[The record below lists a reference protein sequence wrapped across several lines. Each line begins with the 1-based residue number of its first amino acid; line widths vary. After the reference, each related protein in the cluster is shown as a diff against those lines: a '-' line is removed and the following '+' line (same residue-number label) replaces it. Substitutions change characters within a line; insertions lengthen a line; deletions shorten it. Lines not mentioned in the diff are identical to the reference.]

1 MLDVTPKNL
10 YLDIEAA
17 ETLRDSYL
25 ESYSEI
31 VDRFTGEAYQ
41 EGHGISVPENHI
53 YEYLSLT
60 VPKLIYD
67 NPRVHVSTRRPVS
80 QKGVAEAL
88 EHGINRWVRDTRVRD
103 TLERVAYDMLMSYG
117 VIITSES
124 PQPGYA
130 PGDVN
135 APHWPMCYRIAP
147 NRFFMDP
154 IAGDITEARFAGHK
168 WVRDK
173 QDLLEEA
180 KDDDTWNSEVIES
193 LSENTGID
201 DVGRHTED
209 YPDRHEIVGYE
220 VWVPEISMPNF
231 DDEDPQFNGTIY
243 TIGVSAP
250 DENGKRKSD
259 FIREPRN
266 FYGPKY
272 GPYCVYGVY
281 TVPDRPYPLSPIV
294 ATLSQMDDLN
304 AHVQSASASAAR
316 YKRLV
321 FVDARNKKL
330 LQDIKSQPD
339 NYVVPVEGLSGDA
352 IVPAE
357 FGGITRQQIDYI
369 SMARDRLDRNSGMH
383 DAQRGVVTG
392 DATATEV
399 QVAESSGSLR
409 FAYIR
414 RRFQEAVRRTVDN
427 AAWYMYHDS
436 RVVFPLGMDA
446 ARALGMGEPYF
457 VGGIPEQITG
467 AMYSDVELEIDTYS
481 MERANEAL
489 LQRRALEAYQ
499 VITQSAQMMAATPY
513 VDWSSLL
520 GKLGDSMNIPELG
533 NLINE
538 EQLKQMLQQQQE
550 QQQSEQMLKQAQ
562 AQAAM
567 SQAQGQ
573 EDAGIPV

>member
-10 YLDIEAA
+10 YLEIEAA

-53 YEYLSLT
+53 YEYISLT

-117 VIITSES
+117 VIITSEA

-339 NYVVPVEGLSGDA
+339 NYVVPVEGLSGDS

>member
-10 YLDIEAA
+10 YLEIEAA

-117 VIITSES
+117 VIITSEA

-180 KDDDTWNSEVIES
+180 KDDETWNSEVIES

-339 NYVVPVEGLSGDA
+339 NYVVPVEGLSGDS

>member
-10 YLDIEAA
+10 YLEIEAA

-41 EGHGISVPENHI
+41 EGHGISVPENHV
-53 YEYLSLT
+53 YEYISLT

-88 EHGINRWVRDTRVRD
+88 EHGINRWIRDTRVRD

-117 VIITSES
+117 VIITSEA
-124 PQPGYA
+124 PQPGHS

-339 NYVVPVEGLSGDA
+339 SYVVPVEGLSGDS

-414 RRFQEAVRRTVDN
+414 RQFQEAVRRTVDN